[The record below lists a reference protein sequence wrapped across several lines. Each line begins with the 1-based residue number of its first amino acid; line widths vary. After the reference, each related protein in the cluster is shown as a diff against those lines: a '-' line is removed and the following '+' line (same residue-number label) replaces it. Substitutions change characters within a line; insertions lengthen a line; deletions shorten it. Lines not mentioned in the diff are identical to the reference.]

1 MRTALLLVLLAAGA
15 SAQPAERVVP
25 LGEALGLARAHS
37 AAVLRAAA
45 EAEAARASL
54 DAARASRQPAVSAY
68 GGGGQRYGLAFDQ
81 TTGGLTQATVE
92 SVDLGLAAEV
102 VVFDGFETRAR
113 AASAESALLAARLGG
128 ERAAH
133 AAAAETLRGYL
144 AIAQARAAIEV
155 ATADAE
161 AQARLAAEVAAQV
174 ALGAR
179 PASETA
185 EQAERVAA
193 ARTAAVLAARDL
205 ALARA
210 GLVRLLGLDP
220 AGTYAF
226 PAPEPAAPAPLPTV
240 GALVADALR
249 ARPDVRAAD
258 AAIGAARSDVRAA
271 RTGRLPRVALAASM
285 GTGFTSAA
293 PDAFGG
299 QFADNRAGSL
309 GLRVSV
315 PLLDRGATRA
325 EVRRARA
332 RADALDADA
341 AQTRRAAALEVE
353 TARLRL
359 DALADLLPLAD
370 ARVDAA
376 ETALAAERARYD
388 AGASTLQAVAQL
400 RARLTAARTDA
411 AVLAVTARFERLLLA
426 LATGGDL

>member
-1 MRTALLLVLLAAGA
+1 MRAALLFLLLAVGV

-25 LGEALGLARAHS
+25 LGEALGLARVHS

-45 EAEAARASL
+45 EAEGARASL
-54 DAARASRQPAVSAY
+54 DAVRASRRPALSAY

-81 TTGGLTQATVE
+81 TTGALTQATIE
-92 SVDLGLAAEV
+92 SIDAGLAAEV
-102 VVFDGFETRAR
+102 VVFDGFEARSRAR
-113 AASAESALLAARLGG
+113 SASAALLAARLGG

-133 AAAAETLRGYL
+133 AAAAETVRGYL
-144 AIAQARAAIEV
+144 AVAQARAAREV
-155 ATADAE
+155 AEAE
-161 AQARLAAEVAAQV
+161 AHAQARLADEVAAQV

-193 ARTAAVLAARDL
+193 AQTAVVLATRDL

-226 PAPEPAAPAPLPTV
+226 PAPPAADPTPLPPTE
-240 GALVADALR
+240 ALVTDALR
-249 ARPDVRAAD
+249 TRPDIRAAD
-258 AAIGAARSDVRAA
+258 AATAAARSDIRAA
-271 RTGRLPRVALAASM
+271 HASRLPRIALAASV

-293 PDAFGG
+293 ANPFGG
-299 QFADNRAGSL
+299 QLSDNRAGSL

-325 EVRRARA
+325 QVRQATARA
-332 RADALDADA
+332 SALGADA
-341 AQTRRAAALEVE
+341 ADARRAAALDVE
-353 TARLRL
+353 TSRVRL
-359 DALADLLPLAD
+359 DALAEMLPLAS
-370 ARVDAA
+370 ARVAAA

-388 AGASTLQAVAQL
+388 AGTTTLQAVSQL
-400 RARLTAARTDA
+400 RTRLTASRTDA
-411 AVLAVTARFERLLLA
+411 AVLAVTTRFERLLLA
-426 LATGGDL
+426 LATGTVL